1 MDELLDATAALAA
14 EYLNSAGTRPV
25 ARPVSLE
32 EMVAAIGTDLPDEG
46 VDPLRVVQDLARD
59 ADPGLVLTTGGRF
72 FGFVEGGVLPAARA
86 ADWLASTW
94 DQNPGFYAL
103 SPAAAAVEE
112 ICRRWLCDLLGVPG
126 TWSAGFT
133 TGAQLANFTGL
144 AAARHHVL
152 TEAGWDLERRGLF
165 GAPPVTVV
173 VGRERHATIDRALRF
188 LGIGSDQLAVVD
200 VDDQGRMRADA
211 LATHLTGGPT
221 IVCAQA
227 GNVNTGAVDPLGEIC
242 DRAHAHGAW
251 VHVDGAFG
259 AWAAA
264 SPELKHLTDG
274 LERADSLA
282 IDGHKWLNV
291 PYDCGVV
298 LCARPDAHRTAMRLA
313 ADYLVRDGER
323 HGSDWTPESSRRAR
337 AFAVYAALR
346 SLGRLGVAQLVE
358 RSCAQA
364 RQIAETLA
372 ADDDVEVLNEV
383 TLNQVLIR
391 LGDDERTRRAAA
403 AIQRDGATWL
413 GTTSWQGRVAIRI
426 SVSDYATDDAAI
438 ETLVAALR
446 ES

>member
-1 MDELLDATAALAA
+1 MDELLSATAALAS
-14 EYLNSAGTRPV
+14 EYLAGAGARPV
-25 ARPVSLE
+25 ARPVTLG
-32 EMVAAIGTDLPDEG
+32 EMVAAIDSTLPDEG
-46 VDPLRVVQDLARD
+46 VDPLDVVRDLARNV
-59 ADPGLVLTTGGRF
+59 DPGLVLTNGGRY
-72 FGFVEGGVLPAARA
+72 FGFVEGGVLPAALA

-94 DQNPGFYAL
+94 DQNPGFFAL

-112 ICRRWLCDLLGVPG
+112 ICRGWLCDLLGLPD

-133 TGAQLANFTGL
+133 TGAQLANFAGL

-152 TEAGWDLERRGLF
+152 TEAGWDLEKRGLF

-200 VDDQGRMRADA
+200 VDDQGRMRADG
-211 LATHLTGGPT
+211 LRLGGGPT

-227 GNVNTGAVDPLGEIC
+227 GNVNTGAVDPLASIC
-242 DRAHAHGAW
+242 EQAHAAGAW

-264 SPELKHLTDG
+264 SPALRHLTDG
-274 LERADSLA
+274 LEQADSLA
-282 IDGHKWLNV
+282 TDGHKWLNV

-298 LCARPDAHRTAMRLA
+298 LCARPDAHRAAMRLS

-346 SLGRLGVAQLVE
+346 SLGRRGVARLVE
-358 RSCAQA
+358 TSCAQA
-364 RQIAETLA
+364 RRIAERLP
-372 ADDDVEVLNEV
+372 DHIEVLNTV
-383 TLNQVLIR
+383 TLNQVLVRI
-391 LGDDERTRRAAA
+391 GNDDERTRRAAA
-403 AIQRDGATWL
+403 AIQRGGATWL
-413 GTTSWQGRVAIRI
+413 GTTTWQGWVAIRI
-426 SVSDYATDDAAI
+426 SVSDHATDDAAL
-438 ETLVAALR
+438 ETLVQALA
-446 ES
+446 EN